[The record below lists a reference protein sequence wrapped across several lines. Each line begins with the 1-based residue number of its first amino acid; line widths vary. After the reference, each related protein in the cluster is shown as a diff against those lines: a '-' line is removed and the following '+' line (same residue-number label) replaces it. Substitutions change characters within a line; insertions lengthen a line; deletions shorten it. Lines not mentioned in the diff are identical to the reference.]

1 MRVVPQLIADGR
13 YTRPVLGID
22 GDDDIND
29 RLKRATGIEG
39 VFVLR
44 VLPGSAAERA
54 GLIPAQRTRR
64 GVVPGDIITALN
76 GKPVA
81 RLGDLLARLDDF
93 RVDQSVELTLKR
105 GAQERSLQL
114 QLQAGN

>member
-1 MRVVPQLIADGR
+1 MRVVPQLISEGR
-13 YTRPVLGID
+13 YTRPALGID

-54 GLIPAQRTRR
+54 GLVPAQRTRR

-93 RVDQSVELTLKR
+93 RIGQSVELTLRR
-105 GAQERSLQL
+105 GAEERSLQL
-114 QLQAGN
+114 ELQAGN